1 MVNRLNGSAVLSLA
15 QLSLEYQG
23 LKMSRRKAAP
33 KRSILPDPLFK
44 SEDLAKFINTVMK
57 SGKKSVA
64 EAIVYG
70 ALAKVAE
77 RHHGKAK
84 EEAEGE
90 GGEGVSTGKKASTDI
105 RASDA
110 ARQTALDVFSKA
122 IESITP
128 SVEVKSRRVGGS
140 NYQVPVEIRAT
151 RRLALARRWLVEFAS
166 ARPEKTMILRL
177 AGEIMDAVEGRGGA
191 VKKREDVHRMAR
203 ANQAFAHY
211 RW

>member
-1 MVNRLNGSAVLSLA
+1 
-15 QLSLEYQG
+15 
-23 LKMSRRKAAP
+23 MSRRKAAP
-33 KRSILPDPLFK
+33 KREILPDPLFK
-44 SEDLAKFINTVMK
+44 SEVLAKFINSVMN

-84 EEAEGE
+84 ESDDEGSE
-90 GGEGVSTGKKASTDI
+90 GGEGSGSKGAKKVNTDI
-105 RASDA
+105 RASEP
-110 ARQTALDVFSKA
+110 ARATALEVFNKA
-122 IESITP
+122 IENITP

-140 NYQVPVEIRAT
+140 NYQVPVEIRGI
-151 RRLALARRWLVEFAS
+151 RRMALARRWLVEYAS
-166 ARPEKTMILRL
+166 KRPEKTMALRL
-177 AGEIMDAVEGRGGA
+177 AGEIMDAVEGRGAA

-203 ANQAFAHY
+203 ANQAFAHF